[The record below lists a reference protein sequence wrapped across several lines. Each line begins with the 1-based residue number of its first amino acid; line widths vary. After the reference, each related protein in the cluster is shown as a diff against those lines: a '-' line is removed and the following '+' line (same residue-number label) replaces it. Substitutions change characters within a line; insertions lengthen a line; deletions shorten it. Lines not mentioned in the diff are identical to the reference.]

1 MTDPTKISEKH
12 QQTVKGYCKSFF
24 DKAADKHQ
32 EREKRKGEKRSECHM
47 DITPAEATPVDDADV
62 KMSDDEAEPASTSPM
77 DEDSST
83 LKRKR
88 DSDSDVGNGHH
99 AENGDGN
106 GDGDS
111 SPSKRP
117 KSTPPPVP
125 PPPPGAP
132 PEEMI
137 ESVSPPIPPTPP
149 TKESFDDSPGFEGKG
164 HDMDSEMEGMTQP
177 SQIGIEGNV

>member
-1 MTDPTKISEKH
+1 
-12 QQTVKGYCKSFF
+12 
-24 DKAADKHQ
+24 
-32 EREKRKGEKRSECHM
+32 M

-77 DEDSST
+77 DEESST

-88 DSDSDVGNGHH
+88 DSDSDVGNGHP

-106 GDGDS
+106 EDGDS

-117 KSTPPPVP
+117 KSTPPPIP

-149 TKESFDDSPGFEGKG
+149 TKESFDDSPGFEGNG
-164 HDMDSEMEGMTQP
+164 HDRDSEMEGMTQP